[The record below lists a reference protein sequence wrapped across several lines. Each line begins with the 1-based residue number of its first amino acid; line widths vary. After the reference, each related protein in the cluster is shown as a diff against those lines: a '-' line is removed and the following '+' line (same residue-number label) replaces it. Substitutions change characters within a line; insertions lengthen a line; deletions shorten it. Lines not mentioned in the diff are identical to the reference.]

1 MSIYYGWF
9 GAMLVVSIAW
19 IIWYLKHPLAD
30 NNLDLEHSNIALGKQ
45 KKQELELD
53 LERGFIDKTQFDEAL
68 EDISDTL
75 ASELQQKTQAKTLLK
90 PAGIST
96 TVWILILVIVP
107 IFSLFS
113 YQQLSTGI
121 LVEKTLTQQLVGLSL
136 TQGVVKV
143 EQHLQDNPQDTDALK
158 ILALGYFELGQVE
171 RALQTYETAYRINPK
186 DVRLLSEYASAMIT
200 SKNNQFDD
208 QSVSLI
214 KQALEIE
221 PNAVD
226 ALYLA
231 GMLAVSVRDLPLAKN
246 LWQRAL
252 DSLPENSA
260 DRQALVSILQELKRT
275 ENPKV
280 SHTVSVNATFSEAL
294 LARRSPEDY
303 VMIYVKPVQG
313 RPMPIAIQKLKL
325 KEFSGQIVLSDM
337 NSVMPTKLLSQHDK
351 VRVVVRVSKTGGAMK
366 QADDLQA
373 MSDVVSVGDNPS
385 VDLKLD

>member
-1 MSIYYGWF
+1 
-9 GAMLVVSIAW
+9 
-19 IIWYLKHPLAD
+19 
-30 NNLDLEHSNIALGKQ
+30 
-45 KKQELELD
+45 
-53 LERGFIDKTQFDEAL
+53 
-68 EDISDTL
+68 
-75 ASELQQKTQAKTLLK
+75 
-90 PAGIST
+90 
-96 TVWILILVIVP
+96 
-107 IFSLFS
+107 
-113 YQQLSTGI
+113 
-121 LVEKTLTQQLVGLSL
+121 
-136 TQGVVKV
+136 
-143 EQHLQDNPQDTDALK
+143 
-158 ILALGYFELGQVE
+158 
-171 RALQTYETAYRINPK
+171 
-186 DVRLLSEYASAMIT
+186 
-200 SKNNQFDD
+200 
-208 QSVSLI
+208 
-214 KQALEIE
+214 
-221 PNAVD
+221 
-226 ALYLA
+226 
-231 GMLAVSVRDLPLAKN
+231 VRDLPLAKN

-303 VMIYVKPVQG
+303 VMIYVKPAQG